1 MFQQIKRLSSETAI
15 YGISTILGRFLN
27 FLLVPF
33 YTNVLAPGDYGI
45 VAYVYSL
52 IAFINVIYSY
62 GMESSYFK
70 YSSTL
75 EIGTAK
81 QNFSTPF
88 ISLLGTSVLFSIILA
103 ILASPIARMINVPVD
118 YDSIILYTVGIL
130 AFDAIAIIPFA
141 ALRMEHKAKLF
152 AAIKFLNIVVNVGMN
167 LVLLLVFRMGVIG
180 VFISGLTASVLTV
193 VLLLPTIFRYLTKEF
208 NLPLWK
214 ALMKFG
220 LPYIPSGLA
229 AMAIQV
235 IDRPILR
242 ALTDDATVG
251 IYQANY
257 RLGIFMMLIVSM
269 YDYAWRPFYFSTAKE
284 ANAKEIFA
292 RVLTYLVLFMSAI
305 FLVLTFFIGDIA
317 KISIFGR
324 HIIGQS
330 YWSGLNIVPI
340 VLLGYLFLGISTNL
354 SAGIFIEKK
363 TKYSPL
369 ITGVGA
375 VVNVVAN
382 FLLIPPFG
390 MLGAAW
396 ATFVAYFIMAMMMYL
411 VVQRIYPVSYEFSRL
426 WKIGGAVAAVVIL
439 YYFIPMEVLTGS
451 ATIIFLWKIFLIV
464 LFLLLMYAMKFFKGS
479 ELSVLR
485 RLVKLKS
492 STENFRGGNSMDDN
506 QPLSG

>member
-1 MFQQIKRLSSETAI
+1 MFQQIKRLGSETAI
-15 YGISTILGRFLN
+15 YGISTILGRFIN

-45 VAYVYSL
+45 VAYLYSL
-52 IAFINVIYSY
+52 IAFVNVFYSY
-62 GMESSYFK
+62 GMESAYFK

-88 ISLLGTSVLFSIILA
+88 ISLFGTSVLFSIILA
-103 ILASPIARMINVPVD
+103 FLASPIARMINIPID
-118 YDSIILYTVGIL
+118 YESILLYTVGIL

-141 ALRMEHKAKLF
+141 ALRMEHKAKHF
-152 AAIKFLNIVVNVGMN
+152 AAIKFLNIVINVGMN
-167 LVLLLVFRMGVIG
+167 LVLLLVFKMGVMG
-180 VFISGLTASVLTV
+180 VFISGLAASMLTV
-193 VLLLPTIFRYLTKEF
+193 VMLLPTTFRYLTKEF

-214 ALMKFG
+214 ALLKFG

-284 ANAKEIFA
+284 VNAKEIFA
-292 RVLTYLVLFMSAI
+292 RVLTYLILFMSAI

-324 HIIGQS
+324 HVIGQS
-330 YWSGLNIVPI
+330 YWGGLNIVPI

-369 ITGVGA
+369 VTGVGA

-396 ATFVAYFIMAMMMYL
+396 ATFIAYFIMTVTMYI
-411 VVQRIYPVSYEFSRL
+411 VVQRIYPVSYEFNRL
-426 WKIGGAVAAVVIL
+426 LKVAGSAAVVIAL
-439 YYFIPMEVLTGS
+439 YYFVPVEKLYNS
-451 ATIIFLWKIFLIV
+451 ATLVFSWKIFLIV
-464 LFLLLMYAMKFFKGS
+464 LFLLLMYMMKFFKAGEISAIKRLWNRREDNRANDIS
-479 ELSVLR
+479 ESI
-485 RLVKLKS
+485 
-492 STENFRGGNSMDDN
+492 
-506 QPLSG
+506 

>member
-1 MFQQIKRLSSETAI
+1 MIQQLKRLGTDTAI
-15 YGISTILGRFLN
+15 YGVSTIIGRFLN

-33 YTNVLAPGDYGI
+33 YTNVLLPGDYGI
-45 VAYVYSL
+45 VAYVYSI

-62 GMESSYFK
+62 GMESAYFK

-75 EIGTAK
+75 EIGTPK

-88 ISLLGTSVLFSIILA
+88 LSLFGTSIIFSFIIV
-103 ILASPIARMINVPVD
+103 ILGSPIAGILNLPGQFESV
-118 YDSIILYTVGIL
+118 ILYAVLIL

-141 ALRMEHKAKLF
+141 ALRMEHKAKVF
-152 AAIKFLNIVVNVGMN
+152 ATIKFLNIVINVGMN
-167 LVLLLVFRMGVIG
+167 LVLLLVFRMGVMG
-180 VFISGLTASVLTV
+180 VFISGVVASVLTV
-193 VLLLPTIFRYLTKEF
+193 VMLLPTVFRYLTTEF
-208 NLPLWK
+208 NMPLWK

-220 LPYIPSGLA
+220 LPYVPSGLA

-257 RLGIFMMLIVSM
+257 RLGIFMMLVVSM
-269 YDYAWRPFYFSTAKE
+269 YDYAWRPFYFSMAKE

-317 KISIFGR
+317 KLSIFGR
-324 HIIGQS
+324 HIIGPS

-340 VLLGYLFLGISTNL
+340 VLLGYVFLGISTNL
-354 SAGIFIEKK
+354 SAGIYIEKK
-363 TKYSPL
+363 TRYTPFV
-369 ITGVGA
+369 TGVGA
-375 VVNVVAN
+375 VVNVAAN
-382 FLLIPPFG
+382 FFLIPPFG

-396 ATFVAYFIMAMMMYL
+396 ATLIAYLIMALTMYF
-411 VVQRIYPVSYEFSRL
+411 VVQRIYPVKYEFSRL
-426 WKIGGAVAAVVIL
+426 LKIGGAVAMVIIL
-439 YYFIPMEVLTGS
+439 YYFIPVNVLSGS
-451 ATIIFLWKIFLIV
+451 TAIVFLWKIFLIV
-464 LFLLLMYAMKFFKGS
+464 LFLLLMYVMKFFKGS
-479 ELSVLR
+479 EISVMRGLM
-485 RLVKLKS
+485 KLKS
-492 STENFRGGNSMDDN
+492 STESDRGGNSVDDN

>member
-1 MFQQIKRLSSETAI
+1 MFQQIKRLGTETAI
-15 YGISTILGRFLN
+15 YGISTIIGRFLN

-62 GMESSYFK
+62 GMESAYFK

-88 ISLLGTSVLFSIILA
+88 ISLFGTSVIFSIVLA
-103 ILASPIARMINVPVD
+103 FLASPIAKMINIPID
-118 YDSIILYTVGIL
+118 YESILLYTVGIL

-167 LVLLLVFRMGVIG
+167 LILLLVFRMGVIG
-180 VFISGLTASVLTV
+180 VFISGLTASALTV

-330 YWSGLNIVPI
+330 YWSGLNIVPV

-369 ITGVGA
+369 VTGVGA

-396 ATFVAYFIMAMMMYL
+396 ATFIAYFIMAVTMYI

-426 WKIGGAVAAVVIL
+426 LKIAGSTVVVIIL
-439 YYFIPMEVLTGS
+439 YYFIPVDALSGS
-451 ATIIFLWKIFLIV
+451 TILPVVWKIVLILLFLI
-464 LFLLLMYAMKFFKGS
+464 LMYAMKFFKAGEISAIKKLWNGREVKGS
-479 ELSVLR
+479 SDI
-485 RLVKLKS
+485 S
-492 STENFRGGNSMDDN
+492 DSI
-506 QPLSG
+506 

>member
-1 MFQQIKRLSSETAI
+1 MKRFGTETAI

-33 YTNVLAPGDYGI
+33 YTNVFAPGDYGI
-45 VAYVYSL
+45 VVYVYSL
-52 IAFINVIYSY
+52 IAFVNVIYSY
-62 GMESSYFK
+62 GMESAYFK

-88 ISLLGTSVLFSIILA
+88 ISLFGTSIIFSIILA
-103 ILASPIARMINVPVD
+103 FLASPIARMINVPID
-118 YDSIILYTVGIL
+118 YESILLYTAGIL

-152 AAIKFLNIVVNVGMN
+152 ATIKFLNIVINVGMN
-167 LVLLLVFRMGVIG
+167 LILLLAFRMGVIG
-180 VFISGLTASVLTV
+180 VFISGLTASVFTV
-193 VLLLPTIFRYLTKEF
+193 LMLLPTIFRYLTKEF

-284 ANAKEIFA
+284 VNAKEIFA

-324 HIIGQS
+324 HIIGPS
-330 YWSGLNIVPI
+330 YWSGLDIVPI
-340 VLLGYLFLGISTNL
+340 VLLGYVFLGIFTNL

-369 ITGVGA
+369 VTGIGA
-375 VVNVVAN
+375 AVNVAAN

-396 ATFVAYFIMAMMMYL
+396 ATFLAYFIMALTMYF
-411 VVQRIYPVSYEFSRL
+411 VVQRIYPVRYEFSRL
-426 WKIGGAVAAVVIL
+426 FKVAGSAAVVIL
-439 YYFIPMEVLTGS
+439 LYYFIPAEKLFNSM
-451 ATIIFLWKIFLIV
+451 TIVFLWKVFLIV
-464 LFLLLMYAMKFFKGS
+464 FFLLLMYVMKFFKAGEISVIKKLWNRREEKGS
-479 ELSVLR
+479 SDI
-485 RLVKLKS
+485 S
-492 STENFRGGNSMDDN
+492 DSI
-506 QPLSG
+506 

>member
-1 MFQQIKRLSSETAI
+1 
-15 YGISTILGRFLN
+15 
-27 FLLVPF
+27 
-33 YTNVLAPGDYGI
+33 
-45 VAYVYSL
+45 
-52 IAFINVIYSY
+52 
-62 GMESSYFK
+62 
-70 YSSTL
+70 
-75 EIGTAK
+75 
-81 QNFSTPF
+81 
-88 ISLLGTSVLFSIILA
+88 
-103 ILASPIARMINVPVD
+103 
-118 YDSIILYTVGIL
+118 
-130 AFDAIAIIPFA
+130 
-141 ALRMEHKAKLF
+141 
-152 AAIKFLNIVVNVGMN
+152 
-167 LVLLLVFRMGVIG
+167 
-180 VFISGLTASVLTV
+180 
-193 VLLLPTIFRYLTKEF
+193 LLPTIFRYLTKEF

-242 ALTDDATVG
+242 VLTDDATVG

-317 KISIFGR
+317 KLSIFGR
-324 HIIGQS
+324 HIIGSS
-330 YWSGLNIVPI
+330 YWSGLNIVPV

-369 ITGVGA
+369 VTGVGA

-396 ATFVAYFIMAMMMYL
+396 ATFIAYFIMAVTMYF
-411 VVQRIYPVSYEFSRL
+411 VVQRIYPVSYEFGRL
-426 WKIGGAVAAVVIL
+426 WKLGCAVAAITIL
-439 YYFIPMEVLTGS
+439 YYFIPIEVLSGS
-451 ATIIFLWKIFLIV
+451 ATIIFLWKLFLIV
-464 LFLLLMYAMKFFKGS
+464 LFLMLMYVMKFFKA
-479 ELSVLR
+479 
-485 RLVKLKS
+485 
-492 STENFRGGNSMDDN
+492 GGNICHQETLEQVGRKRS
-506 QPLSG
+506 

>member
-1 MFQQIKRLSSETAI
+1 MFHQIKRLGTETAI

-45 VAYVYSL
+45 VAYLYSL
-52 IAFINVIYSY
+52 IAFVNVFYSY
-62 GMESSYFK
+62 GMESAYFK

-88 ISLLGTSVLFSIILA
+88 ISLFGTSVIFSIILV
-103 ILASPIARMINVPVD
+103 ILASPIARMINVPID
-118 YDSIILYTVGIL
+118 YESILLYTVGIL

-152 AAIKFLNIVVNVGMN
+152 ATIKFLNIVVNVGMN
-167 LVLLLVFRMGVIG
+167 LILLLVFKMGVIG
-180 VFISGLTASVLTV
+180 VFISGLAASVLTV
-193 VLLLPTIFRYLTKEF
+193 VMLLPTIFRYLTKEF

-214 ALMKFG
+214 ALMNFG

-284 ANAKEIFA
+284 TNAKEIFA

-317 KISIFGR
+317 KISILGR
-324 HIIGQS
+324 HVIGPS

-340 VLLGYLFLGISTNL
+340 VLLGYVFLGISTNL

-363 TKYSPL
+363 TKFSPL
-369 ITGVGA
+369 VTGVGA

-382 FLLIPPFG
+382 LLLIPPFG

-396 ATFVAYFIMAMMMYL
+396 ATFIAYFIMTVTMYI

-426 WKIGGAVAAVVIL
+426 FKVAGSAAVVIML
-439 YYFIPMEVLTGS
+439 YYFIPVEALSGS
-451 ATIIFLWKIFLIV
+451 ATIVFLWKIFLIV
-464 LFLLLMYAMKFFKGS
+464 LFLMLMYGMKFFRAGEISVIKRLWKNKEDKGISDIS
-479 ELSVLR
+479 ESI
-485 RLVKLKS
+485 
-492 STENFRGGNSMDDN
+492 
-506 QPLSG
+506 

>member
-1 MFQQIKRLSSETAI
+1 MFQKIKRLSSETAI

-33 YTNVLAPGDYGI
+33 YTNILAPGDYGI

-52 IAFINVIYSY
+52 IAFVNVIYSY
-62 GMESSYFK
+62 GMESAYFK

-75 EIGTAK
+75 EIGTIK

-88 ISLLGTSVLFSIILA
+88 ISLFGTSVLFSIILVF
-103 ILASPIARMINVPVD
+103 LASPIARMINVPID
-118 YDSIILYTVGIL
+118 DESILIYTVGIL
-130 AFDAIAIIPFA
+130 AFDAVAIIPFA
-141 ALRMEHKAKLF
+141 ALRMEHKAKHF
-152 AAIKFLNIVVNVGMN
+152 ATIKFLNIVINVGMN
-167 LVLLLVFRMGVIG
+167 LVLLLVFKMGVIG

-193 VLLLPTIFRYLTKEF
+193 VMLLPTIFRYLTKEF

-257 RLGIFMMLIVSM
+257 RLGIFMMLIVLM

-305 FLVLTFFIGDIA
+305 FLLLTFFIGDIA

-369 ITGVGA
+369 VTGIAA
-375 VVNVVAN
+375 VVNVAAN
-382 FLLIPPFG
+382 FLLIPPFA
-390 MLGAAW
+390 MSGAAW
-396 ATFVAYFIMAMMMYL
+396 ATFIAYFVMAVTMYF

-426 WKIGGAVAAVVIL
+426 LKVAGSAVVVIML
-439 YYFIPMEVLTGS
+439 YYFIPVENLFNSM
-451 ATIIFLWKIFLIV
+451 TIVFLWKIFLIV
-464 LFLLLMYAMKFFKGS
+464 LFLMLMYVMKFFHGGEISVIKRLWKGRELKRVGDIS
-479 ELSVLR
+479 ESI
-485 RLVKLKS
+485 
-492 STENFRGGNSMDDN
+492 
-506 QPLSG
+506 